1 MTLEVAAAALGG
13 VLLFLSAVWLVS
25 VVRRDAS
32 IVDIAWGPAFLV
44 AAWTCVA
51 SADAATPR
59 QWLVMILLHAWGLRL
74 ALHLLRRNWGSP
86 EDRRY
91 RRMREHGGER
101 FWWTSLFKVF
111 WLQAIVAWVVCA
123 PVGVALLAAPT
134 ATLGAVDGLGIALV
148 AVGLLFEAGGDRQLA
163 RFRRD
168 PANRGRVCD
177 TGLWRYTRHPN
188 YFGDALVWWG
198 FFAFA
203 AAVPGG
209 WWSAVGPLL
218 MTVLLVRVT
227 GAAMLEPD
235 LARTKPD
242 YLAYVARTSPFI
254 PWPPRRG

>member
-1 MTLEVAAAALGG
+1 VSVEAAAFALGG
-13 VLLFLSAVWLVS
+13 LVLFMSGVWLAS
-25 VVRRDAS
+25 VARRDAS
-32 IVDIAWGPAFLV
+32 IVDVAWGPAFLV
-44 AAWTCVA
+44 AAWACFL
-51 SADAATPR
+51 SAEVATPR
-59 QWLVMILLHAWGLRL
+59 QWLVLTLVHVWGLRL
-74 ALHLLRRNWGSP
+74 ALHLWRRNRGSP

-91 RRMREHGGER
+91 RRMRENGGER

-111 WLQAIVAWVVCA
+111 WLQAAVAWIVSA
-123 PVGVALLAAPT
+123 PLGIALSAGPT
-134 ATLGAVDGLGIALV
+134 AVLGWLDGLGIVLV

-177 TGLWRYTRHPN
+177 SGLWRYTRHPN
-188 YFGDALVWWG
+188 YFGDAVVWWG

-235 LARTKPD
+235 LVRTKPD
-242 YLAYVARTSPFI
+242 YSAYVARTSRFV
-254 PWPPRRG
+254 PWPPRGG